1 MVVFASCSFMTVG
14 NALKKDETQNKQICK
29 RQPSWIST
37 SANQKWFRLPGFFP
51 AGDFPCGVFFP
62 SRKTRFFPGGFPVR
76 KTCCVCR
83 FLCFFVSFYSVFY
96 FTFFLFPPLLRNM
109 PTPRFQTI
117 DRSATLV
124 KKLVRT
130 LVANKVI
137 LGRELSKSVKCFRK
151 TQTFRV
157 YDPSSL

>member
-1 MVVFASCSFMTVG
+1 MIKPNENRFFPSISGWLAMVVFASCSFMTVG

-96 FTFFLFPPLLRNM
+96 FTFFFVSSPAKKYAYSALSN
-109 PTPRFQTI
+109 
-117 DRSATLV
+117 DRSLRDA
-124 KKLVRT
+124 R
-130 LVANKVI
+130 
-137 LGRELSKSVKCFRK
+137 
-151 TQTFRV
+151 
-157 YDPSSL
+157 

>member
-1 MVVFASCSFMTVG
+1 MVVFARCSFMTVG

-62 SRKTRFFPGGFPVR
+62 SPGVFPSEKLAVFAA
-76 KTCCVCR
+76 
-83 FLCFFVSFYSVFY
+83 FFVSLFLSIPF
-96 FTFFLFPPLLRNM
+96 FILLFFLFPPLLRNM

-130 LVANKVI
+130 TC
-137 LGRELSKSVKCFRK
+137 S
-151 TQTFRV
+151 
-157 YDPSSL
+157 